1 MAITNNIYTK
11 HFNNELSIQIS
22 LSGLS
27 FCILHKETKTISY
40 LNNFN
45 FDKKLNPHE
54 VLDKLKDVFHTE
66 TRLQS
71 AFNTVT
77 VIHANELATLV
88 PKPLF
93 DETALADYLKFNSKI
108 LKSDFI
114 AFDTIDI
121 NESVNVYVPYANI
134 NNFIYDLFGAFT
146 YKHISTILIEQLLMI
161 EKNAAEL
168 KMYVHVDYKNFEI
181 IVIEN
186 GKLLL
191 YNTFEFNTK
200 EDFIYYILFT
210 AEQLKLNPETLHLIF
225 IGNINKED
233 AFYNMAY
240 KYIRHIDFGNFV
252 ENYTYPEKTLANHLN
267 FTLIKS
273 F

>member
-1 MAITNNIYTK
+1 
-11 HFNNELSIQIS
+11 
-22 LSGLS
+22 
-27 FCILHKETKTISY
+27 
-40 LNNFN
+40 
-45 FDKKLNPHE
+45 
-54 VLDKLKDVFHTE
+54 
-66 TRLQS
+66 
-71 AFNTVT
+71 
-77 VIHANELATLV
+77 
-88 PKPLF
+88 
-93 DETALADYLKFNSKI
+93 
-108 LKSDFI
+108 
-114 AFDTIDI
+114 
-121 NESVNVYVPYANI
+121 
-134 NNFIYDLFGAFT
+134 
-146 YKHISTILIEQLLMI
+146 EQLLMI

-210 AEQLKLNPETLHLIF
+210 AEQLKINPETLHLIF

>member
-1 MAITNNIYTK
+1 
-11 HFNNELSIQIS
+11 
-22 LSGLS
+22 
-27 FCILHKETKTISY
+27 
-40 LNNFN
+40 
-45 FDKKLNPHE
+45 
-54 VLDKLKDVFHTE
+54 
-66 TRLQS
+66 
-71 AFNTVT
+71 
-77 VIHANELATLV
+77 
-88 PKPLF
+88 
-93 DETALADYLKFNSKI
+93 LKFNSKI

-134 NNFIYDLFGAFT
+134 NNFIYDLFGTFT

-233 AFYNMAY
+233 VFYNMAY
-240 KYIRHIDFGNFV
+240 
-252 ENYTYPEKTLANHLN
+252 
-267 FTLIKS
+267 
-273 F
+273 